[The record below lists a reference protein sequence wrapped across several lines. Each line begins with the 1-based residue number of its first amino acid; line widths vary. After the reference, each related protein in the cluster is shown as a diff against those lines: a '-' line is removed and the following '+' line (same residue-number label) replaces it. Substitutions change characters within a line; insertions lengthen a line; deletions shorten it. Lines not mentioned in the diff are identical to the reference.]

1 MNAELLIAQFDRIA
15 ETPDAVPR
23 LRRFILDLAVRGR
36 LVNQDPKEG
45 SAQLLLAEITE
56 KKRSL
61 VEQRINT
68 RRGDVNLEVPFE
80 IPRTWVW
87 TQLGNIGIVNPQ
99 NKGIPDDA
107 SVSFVPMHRIPN
119 QYGKSVSY
127 EVRPWREIKSGF
139 THFADGD
146 VGLAKITPSFENGK
160 STVFRNLYGGMGA
173 GTTELH
179 VIRPISVVPEY
190 ILLFLKSSFFMD
202 TAIPLMTGTAGQKR
216 VPRSYF
222 AHAPFPLPPLAEQH
236 RIVAKVNALMTVC
249 DELEVRQRE
258 REVQRNRV
266 VTAISHK
273 LVHEG
278 PADQPLAKTVQ
289 FYLRNFADLTVRRE
303 HVQQWRRTILDL
315 AVRGRLVPQRFDE
328 GTADYILE
336 RIRGLMTS
344 SASIRRLLEIPDD
357 YPFELPQSWRWVR
370 LGEIAHF
377 TIGKTPS
384 RYDDSFWNTGDYH
397 WVSIADM
404 TDGELV
410 TNTKETVSQKA
421 RDFVFKSSPSPSGT
435 ILMSFKLTVG
445 RVSRLAVPAF
455 HNEAIISIY
464 PLLTELDPFLF
475 RFLGLFS
482 QWGITKNAIKGS
494 TLNRHSLTNLLIALP
509 PLAEQHR
516 IVAKVNALMTVCD
529 ELEQQLSMQEQDAE
543 RFMETVL
550 HGVLTPVVQRI

>member
-1 MNAELLIAQFDRIA
+1 
-15 ETPDAVPR
+15 
-23 LRRFILDLAVRGR
+23 
-36 LVNQDPKEG
+36 
-45 SAQLLLAEITE
+45 LLLAEITE